1 MQVIDCPSHES
12 VGGEPV
18 PRLADPVYPRGW
30 EVCALIRGVQSRAG
44 DGGDTF
50 CTKSGLQVNPVILAE
65 SFSNG
70 PRFVAVKKWRYG
82 DKASWSADCVGK
94 SRLNGVRDKV

>member
-1 MQVIDCPSHES
+1 MRRTKSHES

-18 PRLADPVYPRGW
+18 PRLAYPVYPRGW

-50 CTKSGLQVNPVILAE
+50 CIESGLQVLAE
-65 SFSNG
+65 SLSNG
-70 PRFVAVKKWRYG
+70 PRFVAVKLEVWVTRPAG
-82 DKASWSADCVGK
+82 PRTALERAA
-94 SRLNGVRDKV
+94 